1 MLSMSIEAVVIK
13 EGKRISYPDGSFLD
27 DDLLVLAASCRL
39 AGTIDGDVLAFGKE
53 VRNTGTISGI
63 FIAAGQS
70 VTHSGEIKHS
80 LAVCGEVI
88 FLDGIVGGTS
98 YAFGATVEIGTEA
111 NLKRALYATCGY
123 FVLDGE
129 IGGDANINCET
140 AVISGVVGGDLELK
154 AEEVEIR
161 ETATINGDLIVYC
174 EEENLFIDDD
184 ALIGGEVVRRDPER
198 GQSGLFDEF
207 YFLSRLY
214 FLAALL
220 IIGLMVIVLSHKHVR
235 RAASAI
241 GSEPLR
247 SLAFGILTFAGGL
260 TLVVALSITVVGIP
274 AASLV
279 FISLGSM
286 FIFVGQVYLATAL
299 AGFVRREVD
308 SLGGTIVNF
317 LLGLVGLGALLFV
330 PYAGI
335 LAYLLAGLIG
345 AGGFIA
351 GLKER
356 KATFTPTAFPAAP
369 LSPPPST
376 A

>member
-1 MLSMSIEAVVIK
+1 MSIEAVVMK
-13 EGKRISYPDGSFLD
+13 EGKRISYPEGSFLD
-27 DDLLVLAASCRL
+27 DDLLVFAASYRL
-39 AGTIDGDVLAFGKE
+39 AGTIDGDVLALTFFQDIRNSGIITGAFFAAGTGVTHTGE
-53 VRNTGTISGI
+53 VR
-63 FIAAGQS
+63 
-70 VTHSGEIKHS
+70 HS
-80 LAVCGEVI
+80 LAALGEVV

-98 YAFGATVEIGTEA
+98 YALGGTVEIGTEA
-111 NLKRALYATCGY
+111 NLKRDLYAACGY

-198 GQSGLFDEF
+198 GQSGLFNKF

-241 GSEPLR
+241 SSEPLR

-260 TLVVALSITVVGIP
+260 TLVMALSITVVGIP

-279 FISLGSM
+279 FIALGSM
-286 FIFVGQVYLATAL
+286 FIFVGQVYLAIAL
-299 AGFVRREVD
+299 AGFVRQKVD
-308 SLGGTIVNF
+308 SPGGTIVSF

-335 LAYLLAGLIG
+335 LTYLLAGLIG

-356 KATFTPTAFPAAP
+356 KATITPTAIPAPP